1 MQRSLETRISRKGKI
16 AQSATFRLYITRND
30 RSEFM
35 LENYF
40 SFTFFFLFPFFFK
53 ACGMAMY
60 GGGRRLF
67 RFV

>member
-16 AQSATFRLYITRND
+16 AQSATFLLYITRND

-35 LENYF
+35 LENHF
-40 SFTFFFLFPFFFK
+40 SFTFLLSFFPFFFK

-60 GGGRRLF
+60 GGGRRF
-67 RFV
+67 FV